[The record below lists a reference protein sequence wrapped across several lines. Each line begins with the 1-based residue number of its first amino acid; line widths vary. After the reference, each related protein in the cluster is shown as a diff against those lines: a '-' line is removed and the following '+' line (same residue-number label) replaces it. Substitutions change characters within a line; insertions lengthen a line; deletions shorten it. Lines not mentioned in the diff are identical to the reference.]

1 MANEK
6 YTMEELLSKLLVVQS
21 KLEYEANA
29 LDALI
34 KTAYRYA
41 ENKDE
46 ELRYLFDAFKA
57 KAEAIKNAVQTI
69 EH

>member
-1 MANEK
+1 MANEN

-21 KLEYEANA
+21 KLEYEVNA
-29 LDALI
+29 LDTLI
-34 KTAYRYA
+34 NTAYCYA

-57 KAEAIKNAVQTI
+57 KTEAIKSTVQTI
-69 EH
+69 E